1 MKTTLPVNVPIYGH
15 LSLRDKTQVQRSS
28 HANCWLHQNSSL
40 GLWEASNL
48 YAHGQFVYHTEICVS
63 CCQWFSE
70 IKFLYLVTNPV
81 VCPVSVFSSF
91 CYRNTFAWYLPHF
104 SGRWD
109 HLYSSPKT
117 YSWKKITYVWFSGHG
132 AFSSF
137 KRLILTV
144 PHDTNRQMI
153 SLFFWGVSKTAGI
166 MWKM

>member
-1 MKTTLPVNVPIYGH
+1 MSYVITTSWRNKPLSYYISLATTHFVIIQVPLAVLTKYGWMTSALVLSAMKTTLPVNVPIYGH

-40 GLWEASNL
+40 GLWEASNI

-91 CYRNTFAWYLPHF
+91 CYRNTFAW
-104 SGRWD
+104 
-109 HLYSSPKT
+109 
-117 YSWKKITYVWFSGHG
+117 
-132 AFSSF
+132 
-137 KRLILTV
+137 
-144 PHDTNRQMI
+144 
-153 SLFFWGVSKTAGI
+153 
-166 MWKM
+166 